1 VYCPTFLYVQLPG
14 EAARPAGGDVEGVV
28 VGPTQ
33 PLTVPALH
41 LHTASQSEMSSI
53 FADNSVLENESQCGG
68 MGGGGCGVSANEYSC
83 AHHVEWSPNKLWRF
97 ISIFKLTY
105 AGNQLESFA

>member
-1 VYCPTFLYVQLPG
+1 MYCPTFLYVQLPG

-41 LHTASQSEMSSI
+41 LHSQAILLIWRCRRKRQICLCAFSYGEQCI
-53 FADNSVLENESQCGG
+53 FS
-68 MGGGGCGVSANEYSC
+68 Y
-83 AHHVEWSPNKLWRF
+83 KLGPKE
-97 ISIFKLTY
+97 KL
-105 AGNQLESFA
+105 

>member
-1 VYCPTFLYVQLPG
+1 MVLIVPLFKILYIAVCCPTFLYVQLSG

-41 LHTASQSEMSSI
+41 LHSQEICSFGAVGENAPNMLMRLFLLRTKHFLLQAI
-53 FADNSVLENESQCGG
+53 GPKDEDNVLGEG
-68 MGGGGCGVSANEYSC
+68 A
-83 AHHVEWSPNKLWRF
+83 EWK
-97 ISIFKLTY
+97 
-105 AGNQLESFA
+105 